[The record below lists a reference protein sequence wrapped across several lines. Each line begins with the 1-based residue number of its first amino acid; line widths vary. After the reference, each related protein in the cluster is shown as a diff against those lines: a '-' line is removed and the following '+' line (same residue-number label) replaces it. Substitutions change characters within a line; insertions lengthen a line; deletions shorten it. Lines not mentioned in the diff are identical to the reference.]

1 MIIEKD
7 STTREDTY
15 MTQLEHLM
23 ETNATT
29 NDLLDVIASYRYLV
43 AEKEKEIRQLKEQL
57 SLSTYTPPVIQDG
70 ELFQMGRITIA
81 QKRAIPKNTAG
92 IKWYEDKLIKPELKI
107 I

>member
-1 MIIEKD
+1 
-7 STTREDTY
+7 

-43 AEKEKEIRQLKEQL
+43 AEKEKEIHQLKEQL
-57 SLSTYTPPVIQDG
+57 SQNTYTPPVIQDG
-70 ELFQMGRITIA
+70 VLFQMASVKYGAPVTHV
-81 QKRAIPKNTAG
+81 KNTTG
-92 IKWYEDKLIKPELKI
+92 IKWYEDKLVKPELKI